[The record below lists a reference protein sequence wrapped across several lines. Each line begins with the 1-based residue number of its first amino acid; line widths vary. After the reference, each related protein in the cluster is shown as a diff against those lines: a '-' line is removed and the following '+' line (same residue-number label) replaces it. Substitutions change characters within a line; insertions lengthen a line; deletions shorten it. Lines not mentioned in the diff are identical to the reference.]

1 MEKRTEFLCNRISS
15 CVNDHGLGRNQRN
28 LRSSRFIRVRG
39 SGMSGLPAR
48 ELTSLN
54 FIFATDL
61 WSYWIGYSQ
70 RRSAACFSQQF
81 PSLLSA
87 RIYFIKRFSFLHI
100 SFAITRL
107 FDRDPVYFHLTGESC
122 FSPRFNIYR
131 FDILNN

>member
-61 WSYWIGYSQ
+61 WSYWIGYSASISCVFLATISQ
-70 RRSAACFSQQF
+70 PTICTDIFYKTFLVSPYFVRNNSTFRSRSC
-81 PSLLSA
+81 
-87 RIYFIKRFSFLHI
+87 IFSFNGRI
-100 SFAITRL
+100 L
-107 FDRDPVYFHLTGESC
+107 F
-122 FSPRFNIYR
+122 FSPLQYLPVRYFK
-131 FDILNN
+131 

>member
-81 PSLLSA
+81 PSLL
-87 RIYFIKRFSFLHI
+87 RICTDIFYKTFLVSPYFVRNNSTFRSRSCIFSFNGRI
-100 SFAITRL
+100 L
-107 FDRDPVYFHLTGESC
+107 F
-122 FSPRFNIYR
+122 FSPLQYLPVRYFK
-131 FDILNN
+131 